1 VTLIDRVVAIT
12 SNHGNDVEELDR
24 FESSVR
30 SYSRV
35 YQGVFQRAQ
44 GACMFDQQGRRY
56 IDFLC
61 GAGALGYGHNNPRIK
76 ESVIAYMKA
85 DGVTSSLDLCT
96 SAKLTFLRKFHEV
109 VLQPRALDYKIQC
122 CGPTGTDAVEAAL
135 KLARKVTGRHSV
147 VAFTNAYHGVSLGSL
162 AVTAGEHERAA
173 AGIPLEFVLRAPFD
187 GFLGGAIDTVEV
199 IAAMFGPGG
208 GMPRPAAFIIETTQ
222 AEGGVNVASTTWL
235 RRLAE
240 LAARLGAL
248 LIVDDVQV
256 GCGRT
261 GTFFSFER
269 AGIVPDIV
277 CLSKSIG
284 GMGMPMALALVRPQ
298 IDAWAPGE
306 HVGTFRGNNLAFVAA
321 TAALEYWRDP
331 DFPHGITL
339 RANQMQ
345 QRLAALAQR
354 HPGAEVRGL
363 GMIQGLA
370 LPDPGLAKATITEA
384 FEHGLILESS
394 GARKNVLKLLPPLT
408 ISMDELADGL
418 GILTDALDSVASRQ
432 AALAS

>member
-1 VTLIDRVVAIT
+1 
-12 SNHGNDVEELDR
+12 VEEIDLY
-24 FESSVR
+24 ESSVR
-30 SYSRV
+30 SYSRL
-35 YQGVFQRAQ
+35 YRGVFERAQ
-44 GACMFDQQGRRY
+44 GAYMFDQDGRRY

-61 GAGALGYGHNNPRIK
+61 GAGALGYGHNDPRIK
-76 ESVIAYMKA
+76 RSVIAYLND

-96 SAKLTFLRKFHEV
+96 SAKLSFLRKFHEV
-109 VLQPRALDYKIQC
+109 ILQPRGLNYKVQC

-135 KLARKVTGRHSV
+135 KLARKVTGRQTV
-147 VAFTNAYHGVSLGSL
+147 VAFTNSYHGVSLGSL

-173 AGIPLEFVLRAPFD
+173 AGIPLEYVVRAPFD
-187 GFLGGAIDTVEV
+187 GFLGSGIDTTDV

-208 GMPRPAAFIIETTQ
+208 GLPRPAAFIVETIQ
-222 AEGGVNVASTTWL
+222 AEGGVNTASVNWL

-261 GTFFSFER
+261 GDFFSFER
-269 AGIVPDIV
+269 AGLVPDIV

-284 GMGMPMALALVRPQ
+284 GMGMPMALALVRPE
-298 IDAWAPGE
+298 IDVWAPGE

-321 TAALEYWRDP
+321 TAALEYWQDP
-331 DFPHGITL
+331 DFQPEIAA
-339 RANQMQ
+339 RARILH
-345 QRLAALAQR
+345 QRLGALAQH

-370 LPDPGLAKATITEA
+370 LTDADVAKAAIAQA
-384 FEHGLILESS
+384 FERGLILESS

-408 ISMDELADGL
+408 IGMDDLAHGL
-418 GILTDALDSVASRQ
+418 DILSDALDSVA
-432 AALAS
+432 